1 MTAVDDA
8 GSRLLLLLRA
18 TAALGIVVPAL
29 LAYNVPP
36 SATFLNQAAALI
48 GWGGFFAVL
57 AGSLR
62 PAPALQSGAGTNSLL
77 AAYGLVLIGVLAS
90 AMFAGLPAPLA
101 LSSAGMLL
109 AALLATAVGA
119 AAAGSVTHKAAFR
132 AFCEGLVWAGV
143 LSCAVALIQSFAP
156 QWADGRWIAN
166 AATPGR
172 VGGNLRQPN
181 HLSSLLV
188 LSAIALVWLREQ
200 SPDVLMRRLTAVLM
214 PLFILGIVLTA
225 SRTGAICV
233 ALLAAWGV
241 ADRRLSR
248 PTRLLLCLAPVVF
261 VIAWAGM
268 EAWARA
274 GTLAFGG
281 ESQLHRS
288 DLSSSRFGIWK
299 NTLDLIAAQPWSGVG
314 WGEFNLAWTLT
325 PFPGRPTAFFD
336 HTHNL
341 VLQLL
346 VELGLPLGLLV
357 LGLLL
362 YALWRAAATALFAP
376 AAEASMARS
385 AAMMVLTMAVHSQFE
400 YPLWYA
406 YFLLPTAFAFGMVL
420 GRGPADAQARSGTGR
435 RLPTVVLVAGSA
447 ALVAG
452 AMLAVV
458 DYVRV
463 VAIFSPPIGAASLE
477 QRIADGQRSWFFAHH
492 ADYAAVTT
500 VEHPSDAISGF
511 RRAPHYLLDARL
523 MMAWA
528 RALDESGQVER
539 ARYVAQRLQEFRNDQ
554 AESFF
559 APCEDSSVQDK
570 PFQCQAP
577 SMPFDYGDFR

>member
-1 MTAVDDA
+1 MPPVVDA
-8 GSRLLLLLRA
+8 GPRLLLLRA
-18 TAALGIVVPAL
+18 MAVLGIVVPAL

-36 SATFLNQAAALI
+36 SATFLNQAAALV
-48 GWGGFFAVL
+48 GWGGFLAVL
-57 AGSLR
+57 AGALR
-62 PAPALQSGAGTNSLL
+62 PAPALQAGAGANSLL
-77 AAYGLVLIGVLAS
+77 AAYGLMLAGVLAS
-90 AMFAGLPAPLA
+90 AVFAGLPAPLA
-101 LSSAGMLL
+101 LSSAGLLL

-119 AAAGSVTHKAAFR
+119 AAAAGALRDAAFR
-132 AFCEGLVWAGV
+132 AFCEGLLWAGV
-143 LSCAVALIQSFAP
+143 LSCGVALVQSFAP
-156 QWADGRWIAN
+156 QWADGHWIAN

-200 SPDVLMRRLTAVLM
+200 SPGEPMRRLAAVLM
-214 PLFILGIVLTA
+214 PLFVVGIVLTA

-241 ADRRLSR
+241 VDRRLSR
-248 PTRLLLCLAPVVF
+248 STRLLLWLAPVVF
-261 VIAWAGM
+261 VLAWAGM

-281 ESQLHRS
+281 ESQLHRA

-299 NTLDLIAAQPWSGVG
+299 NTLDLIAAQPWTGVG

-357 LGLLL
+357 LALLL
-362 YALWRAAATALFAP
+362 YALWRAVATALFAP
-376 AAEASMARS
+376 VAQASIARS
-385 AAMMVLTMAVHSQFE
+385 AAMMVLTMAVHSQLE

-420 GRGPADAQARSGTGR
+420 GRGPAEAEARGGTGR
-435 RLPTVVLVAGSA
+435 RLPAGVLVAACA

-452 AMLAVV
+452 GLLAVV
-458 DYVRV
+458 DYLRV
-463 VAIFSPPIGAASLE
+463 VAIFSPPVGATSLE

-500 VEHPSDAISGF
+500 VDHPSDAMPGF

-528 RALDESGQVER
+528 RALDESGQVDK
-539 ARYVAQRLQEFRNDQ
+539 ARYVAQRLREFRNDQ

-559 APCEDSSVQDK
+559 APCEDRGVQDK
-570 PFQCQAP
+570 PFQCLAP
-577 SMPFDYGDFR
+577 RLPFDYGDFR